1 MINDPKSR
9 LIICVKKN
17 IAKEDG
23 TVIPLDNGH
32 FGLIYAHSTGIAFNA

>member
-17 IAKEDG
+17 IAKEDR
-23 TVIPLDNGH
+23 TVIPLDNGR
-32 FGLIYAHSTGIAFNA
+32 FGLIYVHSIGIAFNA